1 MRSSFTMGRSQPVSV
16 PLLFLPL
23 LLCSSSLSFGFVSA
37 AGTADGSEEWGYVQ
51 VRPKAHLFWWLYR
64 SPQRIDTGSSPW
76 PTLLWLQGGPGGS
89 GVGIRNFQ
97 EIGPLDTDLRHRNST
112 WLQKA
117 DLLFVDNPVGTG
129 YSFVED
135 ESLFVRT
142 DWEAATDLTT
152 LLKKLYD
159 EDESRQRSPL
169 FIVAESYGG
178 KFAVTAGLSILKA
191 IEAGELKLKLGG
203 SQSSFLL
210 SGLCRRVQFLTC
222 LMLASRPCSGK
233 QLDFAGRFC
242 GKCSLLS
249 STSCRYNSDA
259 KAMICSACSSL
270 GGLCF
275 KMSRGLTSKTQ

>member
-1 MRSSFTMGRSQPVSV
+1 MPSQFCHPCV
-16 PLLFLPL
+16 PPSRWGGHSLSLSR
-23 LLCSSSLSFGFVSA
+23 CSSSLYSSA
-37 AGTADGSEEWGYVQ
+37 L
-51 VRPKAHLFWWLYR
+51 HLSPSASSAPPGLPTDLR
-64 SPQRIDTGSSPW
+64 SGVTSKSGRRIDTGSSPW

-203 SQSSFLL
+203 LALGNSWISPEDFVASAHCFLL
-210 SGLCRRVQFLTC
+210 PHADTI
-222 LMLASRPCSGK
+222 LMQRP
-233 QLDFAGRFC
+233 
-242 GKCSLLS
+242 
-249 STSCRYNSDA
+249 
-259 KAMICSACSSL
+259 
-270 GGLCF
+270 
-275 KMSRGLTSKTQ
+275 